1 MLNAIIQG
9 VVFNYSYSEPPV
21 PRSINRNGIK
31 LGKETIDVIGK
42 KDSEKNKIN
51 SKRR

>member
-9 VVFNYSYSEPPV
+9 VVFNCSYSEPPV
-21 PRSINRNGIK
+21 ARSSNRNGIK
-31 LGKETIDVIGK
+31 LGKETNDVIGK
-42 KDSEKNKIN
+42 KYSEKNIIN